1 MQMIRAA
8 SRGAMIRAHGQRKD
22 FGVEYSSTKRIQVG
36 AGELVAWEFRERSA
50 GGPHTVDFKLEFV
63 EPGMQPGVSALSS
76 TLSPNALSLSL
87 RFCFCFC
94 SAPGYARCPRVP
106 SLEITALQSPICQA
120 GSVSFLTRRV
130 CVCALPDKTINA
142 QEEIEILET
151 DRLAKHAGSIV
162 TEAEVRKRFCPTTFH
177 IKTILL
183 PRQARDRHKE
193 QTTHS
198 K

>member
-87 RFCFCFC
+87 SPFLLLLC
-94 SAPGYARCPRVP
+94 SRLCPVP
-106 SLEITALQSPICQA
+106 SCPFSRDHCAAITHMPGWFRFVPDTS
-120 GSVSFLTRRV
+120 
-130 CVCALPDKTINA
+130 CVCLRA
-142 QEEIEILET
+142 
-151 DRLAKHAGSIV
+151 
-162 TEAEVRKRFCPTTFH
+162 
-177 IKTILL
+177 
-183 PRQARDRHKE
+183 AR
-193 QTTHS
+193 
-198 K
+198 

>member
-1 MQMIRAA
+1 MTIQKPRASLSLPLTSRRCRAQELAELDVAPDPQWGERPMQMIRAA

-76 TLSPNALSLSL
+76 TLSKRALSLSL
-87 RFCFCFC
+87 SLRFCFC

-106 SLEITALQSPICQA
+106 SL
-120 GSVSFLTRRV
+120 
-130 CVCALPDKTINA
+130 
-142 QEEIEILET
+142 
-151 DRLAKHAGSIV
+151 
-162 TEAEVRKRFCPTTFH
+162 
-177 IKTILL
+177 
-183 PRQARDRHKE
+183 
-193 QTTHS
+193 
-198 K
+198 